1 MMKKWCVAILGWS
14 LFFTSMAS
22 GQGTGAP
29 VISAPTVPAAPVV
42 PGVSPEKVSVYSFL
56 EWKSARVHEAQQK
69 LETLSKSQIQG
80 QSQVWQEGK
89 SVDTAED
96 VGKTNEQKLTFN
108 VDVAL
113 QLNIHDY
120 FSMYLKMLS
129 LEEFKEA
136 TKKLTDDE
144 KSELLLAYKNSQD
157 KEKKLP
163 LKFSKSPKDNAKS
176 KSSQIQ

>member
-1 MMKKWCVAILGWS
+1 MRFAIMKKYFFTILSWNLICVAIANGQSPATPAPATPPLP
-14 LFFTSMAS
+14 TAAS
-22 GQGTGAP
+22 A
-29 VISAPTVPAAPVV
+29 
-42 PGVSPEKVSVYSFL
+42 EKTNVYSFL

-69 LETLSKSQIQG
+69 LQTVSKAQG
-80 QSQVWQEGK
+80 NHSQVWQEGK
-89 SVDTAED
+89 SSDSTDE
-96 VGKTNEQKLTFN
+96 VGRTNEQKLTFN

-136 TKKLTDDE
+136 SKKLTEDE
-144 KSELLLAYKNSQD
+144 KSELLLAYKNIQD

-163 LKFSKSPKDNAKS
+163 LKFSKSPKDNAKGKNS
-176 KSSQIQ
+176 ETQ

>member
-1 MMKKWCVAILGWS
+1 MMKK
-14 LFFTSMAS
+14 LFVLFLSWNVVFAATAV
-22 GQGTGAP
+22 GQGANAP
-29 VISAPTVPAAPVV
+29 SGPAAAPVA
-42 PGVSPEKVSVYSFL
+42 PAEKSSVFSFL

-69 LETLSKSQIQG
+69 LEALGKSQG
-80 QSQVWQEGK
+80 VQSQVWQEGK
-89 SVDTAED
+89 SSDAPEES
-96 VGKTNEQKLTFN
+96 GRPNEQKLTFN

-136 TKKLTDDE
+136 SKKLSEDE
-144 KSELLLAYKNSQD
+144 KMELLIAYKNIQD

-163 LKFSKSPKDNAKS
+163 LKFSKTPKDNAKS
-176 KSSQIQ
+176 KNTEIQ

>member
-1 MMKKWCVAILGWS
+1 MKKWIMS
-14 LFFTSMAS
+14 LLCLNFVLATMAQ
-22 GQGTGAP
+22 GQGTSSPSTQAP
-29 VISAPTVPAAPVV
+29 ATPTAT
-42 PGVSPEKVSVYSFL
+42 SEKVSVYSFL

-69 LETLSKSQIQG
+69 LETLSKTQG
-80 QSQVWQEGK
+80 HNQSQVWQEGK
-89 SVDTAED
+89 SADTNED
-96 VGKTNEQKLTFN
+96 LAKTNEQKLTFN

-136 TKKLTDDE
+136 TKKLTEDE
-144 KSELLLAYKNSQD
+144 KSELLIAYKNNQD

-176 KSSQIQ
+176 KASEIQ

>member
-1 MMKKWCVAILGWS
+1 MKKWIVTIVCLNFILA
-14 LFFTSMAS
+14 TMAR
-22 GQGTGAP
+22 GQGSASPSAQAPTAP
-29 VISAPTVPAAPVV
+29 VAPT
-42 PGVSPEKVSVYSFL
+42 EKVSVYSFL

-69 LETLSKSQIQG
+69 LETLSKAQG
-80 QSQVWQEGK
+80 QNQSQVWQEGK
-89 SVDTAED
+89 SADATED

-136 TKKLTDDE
+136 TKKLSEDE
-144 KSELLLAYKNSQD
+144 KSELLIAYKNTQD

-176 KSSQIQ
+176 KASEIQ